1 MMGSMVG
8 FGKAPMMSA
17 LEGLMVDSLA
27 DQEGRAEVLVD
38 KKRRSVVSDDEVRDG
53 VEEAKRRL
61 QDHGGADH

>member
-1 MMGSMVG
+1 MGSMVG

-38 KKRRSVVSDDEVRDG
+38 KKKEISSV
-53 VEEAKRRL
+53 
-61 QDHGGADH
+61 